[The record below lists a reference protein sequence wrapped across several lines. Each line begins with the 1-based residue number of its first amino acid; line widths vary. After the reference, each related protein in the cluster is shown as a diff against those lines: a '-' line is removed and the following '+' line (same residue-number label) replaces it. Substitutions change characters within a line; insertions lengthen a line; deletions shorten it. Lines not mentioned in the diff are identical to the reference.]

1 MHNET
6 YEWERPDRPIL
17 AWAAAITAAVAIHA
31 AIIAAIN
38 AGTRGLLL
46 AWITGGAL

>member
-6 YEWERPDRPIL
+6 HEWERPDRPTL
-17 AWAAAITAAVAIHA
+17 TWAAAITAAVAIHA

-38 AGTRGLLL
+38 AGTHGLFLDWL
-46 AWITGGAL
+46 TGGAL